1 MNAKATAVAIA
12 TSIAIVNAVVKRGE
26 KVFNAYMIVSIR
38 FDYCWLLV
46 CWLARLGFSFCSS
59 VVNRN
64 EWGVIASS
72 RYGCTIRTQNKSVK
86 FFFKLFFRWVWARGC
101 GRVGVGARVWAR
113 GCGRSGVGAR
123 VWALGGGARGWGA
136 RGWRDGDGRARD
148 GAGWIGIVAVGW
160 TRIVPGLTQPEFGLA
175 ARV

>member
-1 MNAKATAVAIA
+1 MNAKATVVAIA

-46 CWLARLGFSFCSS
+46 CRLARLGFSFCSS

-72 RYGCTIRTQNKSVK
+72 RYACTIRTQNKSVK
-86 FFFKLFFRWVWARGC
+86 FFFKFFFRWVWVLGC
-101 GRVGVGARVWAR
+101 G
-113 GCGRSGVGAR
+113 C
-123 VWALGGGARGWGA
+123 
-136 RGWRDGDGRARD
+136 
-148 GAGWIGIVAVGW
+148 
-160 TRIVPGLTQPEFGLA
+160 
-175 ARV
+175 